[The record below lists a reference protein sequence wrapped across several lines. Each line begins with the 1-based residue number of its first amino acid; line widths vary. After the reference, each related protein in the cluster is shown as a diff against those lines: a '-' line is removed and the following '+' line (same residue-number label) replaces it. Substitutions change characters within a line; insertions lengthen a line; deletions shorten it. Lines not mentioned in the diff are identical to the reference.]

1 MNRRIAA
8 LLLAAALCPA
18 GIAPAQEFVPAS
30 SAPSAAERQR
40 LAELKSRFEELL
52 AEDSEED
59 STAAA
64 SATAGD
70 AARSDYDAWID
81 DYTREAY
88 AWHHTSTIIIF
99 WVVMLLVV
107 SGVALATWQLAN
119 WLKRV
124 RAYDEIFLER
134 LRKGGAADAE
144 AINGIGKA
152 PESTLN
158 LTKES
163 VQLSSPYVGVAI
175 LGLSMGFFLAYLL
188 LVYPIVQ
195 GP

>member
-1 MNRRIAA
+1 
-8 LLLAAALCPA
+8 
-18 GIAPAQEFVPAS
+18 
-30 SAPSAAERQR
+30 
-40 LAELKSRFEELL
+40 EELL

-64 SATAGD
+64 SATAAD

-175 LGLSMGFFLAYLL
+175 LVLSMGFFLAYLL